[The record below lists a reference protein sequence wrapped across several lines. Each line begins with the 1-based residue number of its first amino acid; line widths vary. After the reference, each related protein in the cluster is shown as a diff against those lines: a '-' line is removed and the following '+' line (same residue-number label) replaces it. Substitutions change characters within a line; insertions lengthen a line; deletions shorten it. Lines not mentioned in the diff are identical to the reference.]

1 MPRDMSSCCDR
12 SRDFEKEK
20 KWRSI
25 WVVDNPGMFNN
36 EPNFLSAATFNQ
48 LIDEMNTNKRNIEY
62 LHIGYER
69 IHRYASNASIPGHV
83 SSGTKYSAAEWNNVC
98 HQVAVLISDAKRVV
112 ADSYSEDKVRGVEL
126 NPPAINVSESEAYA
140 LRYSA
145 GEVVT
150 ASKSISKL
158 INIVRRAR
166 IRCTC
171 QAETYEPCYSHC
183 PQHKCRE
190 RDCCQ
195 KSND

>member
-1 MPRDMSSCCDR
+1 MGRSNGDCCDK
-12 SRDFEKEK
+12 SSECFKEK
-20 KWRSI
+20 QWRSI
-25 WVVDNPGMFNN
+25 WVVDNPGTYGG

-62 LHIGYER
+62 FHVGYAYKYK
-69 IHRYASNASIPGHV
+69 YASNASVPGHV
-83 SSGTKYSAAEWNNVC
+83 GSGTKYSAAEWNNVC

-112 ADSYSEDKVRGVEL
+112 ADSYSKDKVRGVEL

-145 GEVVT
+145 GEVIT
-150 ASKSISKL
+150 ASKTISHL

-166 IRCTC
+166 IRCAC
-171 QAETYEPCYSHC
+171 QTQTYEPCERHC